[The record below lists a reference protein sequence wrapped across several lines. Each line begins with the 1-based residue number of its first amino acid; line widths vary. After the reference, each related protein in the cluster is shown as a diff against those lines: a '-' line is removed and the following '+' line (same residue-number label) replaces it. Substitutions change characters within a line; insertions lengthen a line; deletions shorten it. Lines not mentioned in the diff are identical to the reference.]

1 MSQNSNQENNN
12 GLDKYNREIKFSD
25 DSNKEVE
32 ENTVDNQV
40 TDDTA
45 PATEEQDVQE
55 QETQQDVQEQ
65 ETQQDVQE
73 QQENEQIYDEKLDY
87 GIPDIS
93 IEQILKEKS
102 ESEASNEDE
111 KQNTEDIEEIVQTQT
126 VPSQEVLSEE
136 EKLQEPKFV
145 VDIADDVYNVSD
157 FEHEEYQDEY
167 DEDID
172 DEDEEE
178 TGKKRKKKTS
188 VLGMFFRIILAFML
202 IAVLA
207 FAAIAGV
214 YAYGDISGITGN
226 GINVKVTIPP
236 DTYVSEV
243 GDILKENGVI
253 KYPQIFRAYIK
264 YIYKKDVTL
273 HYGKFNLNSSMS
285 YEQLLQTL
293 QNPAESESGIK
304 FTIREGET
312 ISDIATNLEE
322 SHVCTSQ
329 EFLDAVANGKYDFP
343 FVNEIPN
350 PQERMFRL
358 EGYLFPDTYTFK
370 QDTPADE
377 IIKTLLSNFESKF
390 TGQMEYAI
398 SISEYSFDE
407 IITLASIIQ
416 AEAPT
421 KTDMMKVSSVYRNR
435 LANPTEYPKLQADP
449 TSKYANRVLLPAGA
463 SEELANKYDTY
474 KTEGLPLGPIN
485 NPGLDAILAAI
496 YPATTDYYYFCSDL
510 ISKQFYYADT
520 YEKHKENLSLAGLS
534 EEEATE

>member
-12 GLDKYNREIKFSD
+12 GLDKYNKEIKFSD

-65 ETQQDVQE
+65 DVQE

-87 GIPDIS
+87 EIPDIS

-304 FTIREGET
+304 FTIIEGET
-312 ISDIATNLEE
+312 IYDIAKSLEE
-322 SHVCTSQ
+322 SHICTSQ
-329 EFLDAVANGKYDFP
+329 EFLDAVANGQYDFP

-377 IIKTLLSNFESKF
+377 VIKTLLSNFESKF

-416 AEAPT
+416 AEAST
-421 KTDMMKVSSVYRNR
+421 KADMMKVSSVYRNR

>member
-12 GLDKYNREIKFSD
+12 GLDKYNKEIKFSD

-40 TDDTA
+40 TDDTT
-45 PATEEQDVQE
+45 PATEEQQEEVQE
-55 QETQQDVQEQ
+55 QETQENEETQEQ
-65 ETQQDVQE
+65 TQQEEITEDTSE
-73 QQENEQIYDEKLDY
+73 ETI
-87 GIPDIS
+87 
-93 IEQILKEKS
+93 KEV
-102 ESEASNEDE
+102 SNEDE

-126 VPSQEVLSEE
+126 VPSQEILNEE
-136 EKLQEPKFV
+136 EKPQESKFV
-145 VDIADDVYNVSD
+145 IDITDDAYNVSD
-157 FEHEEYQDEY
+157 FDDEEYQDE
-167 DEDID
+167 DFE
-172 DEDEEE
+172 EDEEE
-178 TGKKRKKKTS
+178 TDKKGKKRKKKKTT

-207 FAAIAGV
+207 FTAIAGV

-285 YEQLLQTL
+285 YAQLLQTL
-293 QNPAESESGIK
+293 QNPAQSESGIK
-304 FTIREGET
+304 FTIIEGET
-312 ISDIATNLEE
+312 IYDIAKSLEE
-322 SHVCTSQ
+322 NHICTSQ
-329 EFLDAVANGKYDFP
+329 EFLDAVANGQYDYP

-377 IIKTLLSNFESKF
+377 VIKTLLSNFESKF

-398 SISEYSFDE
+398 SISGYSFDE

-416 AEAPT
+416 AEAST
-421 KTDMMKVSSVYRNR
+421 KADMMKVSSVYRNR
-435 LANPTEYPKLQADP
+435 LANPAEYPKLQADP

-474 KTEGLPLGPIN
+474 KSEGLPIGPIN
-485 NPGLDAILAAI
+485 NPGLDAILSAI

-520 YEKHKENLSLAGLS
+520 YEKHKENLKLAGLS